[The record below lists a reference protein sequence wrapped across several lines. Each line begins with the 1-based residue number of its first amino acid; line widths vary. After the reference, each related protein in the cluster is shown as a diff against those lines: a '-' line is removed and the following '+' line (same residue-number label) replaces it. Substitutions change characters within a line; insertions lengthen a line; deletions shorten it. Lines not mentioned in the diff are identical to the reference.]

1 MFQLQPPACLTP
13 AMKKQIFFV
22 DWWLFIPMLV
32 LLTFSLIIMSSI
44 NVSLFKSQLFSAV
57 LVIIIFFIVANLS
70 FERLKSFSLPIYI
83 FSLIVLGI
91 VLLLGIESH
100 GAVRW
105 VSLFGASIQFSE
117 ICKPLLVLAMAAFL
131 SQHTNTEGKYM
142 FLVLILILP
151 ILLFIYLQ
159 PDLGDAIIYLA
170 VTLFV
175 LVMYGYSLRW
185 FLLASLPVLVA
196 LPLFWSRLHDYQR
209 ERILT
214 FLHPTSAS
222 TAASYNSIQALIA
235 VGSGMLWG
243 KGLNGGTQ
251 SSLRFLPE
259 RHSDFIFATLTEELG
274 FIGGVIII
282 MTYLVLLYRIYILFK
297 STDDAYA
304 RLFLSGA
311 FALILIHVFLNIGM
325 NIGLVPIVGVTLP
338 FVSFG
343 GSSLIANGI
352 LLGLATALAKNT
364 RNKQVLEIS

>member
-1 MFQLQPPACLTP
+1 MT
-13 AMKKQIFFV
+13 
-22 DWWLFIPMLV
+22 
-32 LLTFSLIIMSSI
+32 
-44 NVSLFKSQLFSAV
+44 LFKSQLFSAFLDLIV
-57 LVIIIFFIVANLS
+57 FFVSANLS
-70 FERLKSFSLPIYI
+70 FSRLKSLALPIYV
-83 FSLIVLGI
+83 FSLLALGV

-117 ICKPLLVLAMAAFL
+117 ICKPLLVLALASFL
-131 SQHTNTEGKYM
+131 SRHSNAEGKYL
-142 FLVLILILP
+142 FLTLLLILP
-151 ILLFIYLQ
+151 ILAFIYLQ

-170 VTLFV
+170 VAIFV
-175 LVMYGYSLRW
+175 LVVYGYSLKW
-185 FLLASLPVLVA
+185 FFIAGIPIFVA
-196 LPLFWSRLHDYQR
+196 IPFFWARLHNYQR

-214 FLHPTSAS
+214 FVHSSSAS

-274 FIGGVIII
+274 FIGGTIII
-282 MTYLVLLYRIYILFK
+282 IIYLFILYRLYVLFR
-297 STDDAYA
+297 STQDTYSK
-304 RLFLSGA
+304 LFICGA
-311 FALILIHVFLNIGM
+311 FALFMIHIFLNIGM

-338 FVSFG
+338 FLSFG

-352 LLGLATALAKNT
+352 LLGLASAVAKKSHNSE
-364 RNKQVLEIS
+364 VLEIS